1 MNQEDSVITLTDDE
15 GNEENFTLI
24 DVIELKDQRY
34 AILFP
39 LGEEGTDK
47 DTDADDEEQEAIILK
62 FTKDEEGNDM
72 LVSLEDEEWEEVA
85 DAWAQMVEE
94 D

>member
-1 MNQEDSVITLTDDE
+1 MNPDESVITLTDDE

-24 DVIELKDQRY
+24 DVIELNDQRY

-39 LGEEGTDK
+39 LGEEGTDE
-47 DTDADDEEQEAIILK
+47 DTDEEEQEAIILK

-72 LVSLEDEEWEEVA
+72 LVSLEDDEWEEVA
-85 DAWAQMVEE
+85 DAWAQMDEE